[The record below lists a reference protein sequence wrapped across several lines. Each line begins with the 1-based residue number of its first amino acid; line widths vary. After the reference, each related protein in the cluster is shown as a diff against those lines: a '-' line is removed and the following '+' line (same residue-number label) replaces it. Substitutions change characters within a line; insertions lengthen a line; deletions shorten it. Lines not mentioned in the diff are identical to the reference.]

1 MKKVIFPLLIIL
13 FSIQTQAQFEDRI
26 NELSEDLQKGYSTPL
41 ATWTGTYLN
50 SGGYFSA
57 DVSKI
62 FGFKLSFIGMMIM
75 IPEDQR
81 TFKLEDGTET
91 ATFFGEKGAAVPET
105 EGYLVYP
112 PGVNQTSVPAAIP
125 QIALSALG
133 TEIMLRFV
141 PETEVEDVKIDLLGG
156 ALKHSI
162 SQYIPLCPVDIAV
175 QAMYNKLSIASADL
189 DISTT
194 NMAFNAHVSKSFGI
208 AILYGGL
215 QYEKTT
221 MDIEYTFTGDD
232 LEGVFEDDK
241 LKVDL
246 EGENNIRLTLG
257 AALRLAIFVINA
269 DVNVGSQTA
278 FVAGL
283 NFVF

>member
-1 MKKVIFPLLIIL
+1 MKKIFLLLFII
-13 FSIQTQAQFEDRI
+13 FTIQLNAQFEDRI
-26 NELSEDLQKGYSTPL
+26 NELSEDLQKGYTTPL

-50 SGGYFSA
+50 SGGYFTA
-57 DVSKI
+57 GVSKT
-62 FGFKLSFIGMMIM
+62 FGFKLSLVGMMIM

-81 TFKLEDGTET
+81 TFKLSDGTET

-125 QIALSALG
+125 QVAFSLLG
-133 TEIMLRFV
+133 TELMARFV
-141 PETEVEDVKIDLLGG
+141 PETVIEDVSIDLLGG
-156 ALKHSI
+156 AVKHSI

-175 QAMYNKLSIASADL
+175 QAMYNKLSIGSPDL

-194 NMAFNAHVSKSFGI
+194 NFAINAHVSKSFGL

-221 MDIEYTFTGDD
+221 MDIEYTFTGDE
-232 LEGVFEDDK
+232 LEGVFENDK
-241 LKVDL
+241 LKVNL
-246 EGENNIRLTLG
+246 EGENHVRLTLG
-257 AALRLAIFVINA
+257 AALKLAVFVLNA
-269 DVNVGSQTA
+269 DANIGSQTA

>member
-1 MKKVIFPLLIIL
+1 MKKVIFPLLFIL
-13 FSIQTQAQFEDRI
+13 FAVQTQAQFEDRI

-57 DVSKI
+57 SVSKT
-62 FGFKLSFIGMMIM
+62 FGFKLSLIGMMIM

-91 ATFFGEKGAAVPET
+91 ATFFGEKGAAVPES

-125 QIALSALG
+125 QIAFSALG
-133 TEIMLRFV
+133 TEVMLRFV

-175 QAMYNKLSIASADL
+175 QAMYNKLSIASTDL

-194 NMAFNAHVSKSFGI
+194 NLAFNAHVSKSFGI

-221 MDIEYTFTGDD
+221 MDIEYTFTGED

-241 LKVDL
+241 LKVNL

-257 AALRLAIFVINA
+257 AALKLAIFVINA
-269 DVNVGSQTA
+269 DANIGSQTA

>member
-1 MKKVIFPLLIIL
+1 MKKVLFPLLFIL
-13 FSIQTQAQFEDRI
+13 FTVQIHAQFEDRI
-26 NELSEDLQKGYSTPL
+26 NELSKDLQKGYSTPL

-62 FGFKLSFIGMMIM
+62 FGFKLSLVGMMIM

-91 ATFFGEKGAAVPET
+91 ATFFGEKGAAVPESQ
-105 EGYLVYP
+105 GYLVYP
-112 PGVNQTSVPAAIP
+112 PGVNQTSVPAGIP

-133 TEIMLRFV
+133 TEVMLRFV
-141 PETEVEDVKIDLLGG
+141 PETEVEDVKVDLLGG

-194 NMAFNAHVSKSFGI
+194 NLAFNAHVSKSFGI

-221 MDIEYTFTGDD
+221 MDIEYTFTGEE
-232 LEGVFEDDK
+232 LEGIFEDDK
-241 LKVDL
+241 LKVNL

-257 AALRLAIFVINA
+257 AALRLAVFVINA
-269 DVNVGSQTA
+269 DVNIGSQTA
-278 FVAGL
+278 FVAGF

>member
-1 MKKVIFPLLIIL
+1 MKKIFLLLFII
-13 FSIQTQAQFEDRI
+13 FTIQLNAQFEDRI
-26 NELSEDLQKGYSTPL
+26 NELSEDLQKGYTTPL

-50 SGGYFSA
+50 SGGYFTA
-57 DVSKI
+57 DVSKS
-62 FGFKLSFIGMMIM
+62 FGFKLSLVGMMIM

-81 TFKLEDGTET
+81 TFKLSDGTET

-125 QIALSALG
+125 QVAFSALG
-133 TEIMLRFV
+133 TELMARFV
-141 PETEVEDVKIDLLGG
+141 PETVIEDVSIDLLGG
-156 ALKHSI
+156 AVKHSI

-175 QAMYNKLSIASADL
+175 QAMYNKLSIGSPDL

-194 NMAFNAHVSKSFGI
+194 NVAINAHVSKSFGV

-221 MDIEYTFTGDD
+221 MDIEYTFTGDE
-232 LEGVFEDDK
+232 LEGVFENDK
-241 LKVDL
+241 LKVNL
-246 EGENNIRLTLG
+246 EGENHVRLTLG
-257 AALRLAIFVINA
+257 AALKLAVFVLNA
-269 DVNVGSQTA
+269 DANIGSQTA

>member
-1 MKKVIFPLLIIL
+1 MKKIFLLLFII
-13 FSIQTQAQFEDRI
+13 FTIQLNAQFEDRI
-26 NELSEDLQKGYSTPL
+26 NELSEDLQKGYTTPL

-50 SGGYFSA
+50 SGGYFTA
-57 DVSKI
+57 GVSKT
-62 FGFKLSFIGMMIM
+62 FGFKLSLVGMMIM

-81 TFKLEDGTET
+81 TFKLSDGTET

-125 QIALSALG
+125 QVAFSALG
-133 TEIMLRFV
+133 TELMARFV
-141 PETEVEDVKIDLLGG
+141 PETVIEDVSIDLLGG
-156 ALKHSI
+156 AVKHSI

-175 QAMYNKLSIASADL
+175 QAMFNKLSIGSPDL

-194 NMAFNAHVSKSFGI
+194 NFAINAHVSKSFGL

-221 MDIEYTFTGDD
+221 MDIEYTFTGDE
-232 LEGVFEDDK
+232 LEGVFENDK
-241 LKVDL
+241 LKVNL
-246 EGENNIRLTLG
+246 EGENHVRLTLG
-257 AALRLAIFVINA
+257 AALKLAVFVLNA
-269 DVNVGSQTA
+269 DANIGSQTA

>member
-1 MKKVIFPLLIIL
+1 MKKIFLLLFII
-13 FSIQTQAQFEDRI
+13 FTIQLNAQFEDRI
-26 NELSEDLQKGYSTPL
+26 NELSEDLQKGYTTPL

-50 SGGYFSA
+50 SGGYFTA
-57 DVSKI
+57 DVSKS
-62 FGFKLSFIGMMIM
+62 FGFKLSLVGMMIM

-81 TFKLEDGTET
+81 TFKLSDGTET

-125 QIALSALG
+125 QVAFSALG
-133 TEIMLRFV
+133 TELMARFV
-141 PETEVEDVKIDLLGG
+141 PKTVIEDVSIDLLGG
-156 ALKHSI
+156 AVKHSI

-175 QAMYNKLSIASADL
+175 QAMYNKLSIGSPDL

-194 NMAFNAHVSKSFGI
+194 NVAINAHVSKSFGV

-221 MDIEYTFTGDD
+221 MDIEYTFTGDE
-232 LEGVFEDDK
+232 LEGVFENDK
-241 LKVDL
+241 LKVNL
-246 EGENNIRLTLG
+246 EGENNVRLTLG
-257 AALRLAIFVINA
+257 AALKLAIFVINA
-269 DVNVGSQTA
+269 DANIGSQTA

>member
-1 MKKVIFPLLIIL
+1 MKKVLFPIL
-13 FSIQTQAQFEDRI
+13 FILLAIQTQAQFEDRI

-50 SGGYFSA
+50 SGGYFTA
-57 DVSKI
+57 GVSKT
-62 FGFKLSFIGMMIM
+62 FGFKLSLIGMMIM

-91 ATFFGEKGAAVPET
+91 ATFFGEKGAAIPES

-125 QIALSALG
+125 QVAFSALG
-133 TEIMLRFV
+133 SEVMLRFV

-156 ALKHSI
+156 AFKHSI

-175 QAMYNKLSIASADL
+175 QAMYNKLSINSPDL
-189 DISTT
+189 EMSTT
-194 NMAFNAHVSKSFGI
+194 NLAFNAHVSKSFGV

-215 QYEKTT
+215 QYEQTK
-221 MDIEYTFTGDD
+221 MDVEYTFKGDD

-241 LKVDL
+241 LKVNL
-246 EGENNIRLTLG
+246 EGENQIRLTVG
-257 AALRLAIFVINA
+257 AALKLAVFVINA
-269 DVNVGSQTA
+269 DANIGSQTA